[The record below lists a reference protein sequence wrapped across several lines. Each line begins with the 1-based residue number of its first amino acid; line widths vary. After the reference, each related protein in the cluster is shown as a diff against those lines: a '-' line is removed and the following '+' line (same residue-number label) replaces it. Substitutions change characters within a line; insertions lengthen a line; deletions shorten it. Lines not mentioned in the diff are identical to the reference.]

1 MDITEACQRIRQ
13 ALDFS
18 ERDLDAQL
26 KVFEGSFAS
35 HPLRET
41 GAHQARMQNGVGIKL
56 PQQSFGHSVGRITQS
71 AECDNRGN

>member
-26 KVFEGSFAS
+26 KVFDGSFAS
-35 HPLRET
+35 HTLRET
-41 GAHQARMQNGVGIKL
+41 WAHQARMQNGVGIKL
-56 PQQSFGHSVGRITQS
+56 PQQAFGHSVGRITLTS
-71 AECDNRGN
+71 ACV